1 MIMGISRVYMIIYG
15 ILVYHMF
22 RHTHI
27 FHAKVLSK
35 EFHWQN
41 ATLHIA
47 STATWWMQASCPC
60 GMRVYP
66 LVVVRDPALQYI
78 HVLKKKDSSGCCMYQ
93 LSGTSK
99 WLLPQWSTAQNLP
112 NFWQATRF
120 LCHPVPLSIGAVGNV
135 MSICV
140 QRLTITKTVRSC
152 EGLWRIYYLPSQP
165 NCIPPSS
172 ARHSMRSMQFV
183 YRSQIFSSG
192 ESQFTQNGDIRVSLW
207 IEDNSSMAGHW
218 VWLSHN
224 LQSEHI
230 ELVKKMPWR
239 YWSYS
244 VILVTILLEVG
255 NKIQVSLQDG
265 PPQLQVGL

>member
-1 MIMGISRVYMIIYG
+1 MPLFTSLLRPHDECKPRALAGCESIPLWLYG
-15 ILVYHMF
+15 I
-22 RHTHI
+22 
-27 FHAKVLSK
+27 
-35 EFHWQN
+35 QN
-41 ATLHIA
+41 CNT
-47 STATWWMQASCPC
+47 STFWKK
-60 GMRVYP
+60 G
-66 LVVVRDPALQYI
+66 LQ
-78 HVLKKKDSSGCCMYQ
+78 
-93 LSGTSK
+93 
-99 WLLPQWSTAQNLP
+99 WLLHVPTKRLP

-140 QRLTITKTVRSC
+140 QRLTITKAVRSC
-152 EGLWRIYYLPSQP
+152 EGVWRIHYLPSQP

-172 ARHSMRSMQFV
+172 ARHSMRSIRSV
-183 YRSQIFSSG
+183 YMSQIFSSG

-207 IEDNSSMAGHW
+207 IEENSTMAGHW

-244 VILVTILLEVG
+244 VILFTILLEVG
-255 NKIQVSLQDG
+255 NTTRVSLQDG
-265 PPQLQVGL
+265 APQLQVGLWTIITPINYG

>member
-1 MIMGISRVYMIIYG
+1 MPLFTSLLRPHDECKPRALAGCESIPLWLYG
-15 ILVYHMF
+15 IQPCN
-22 RHTHI
+22 T
-27 FHAKVLSK
+27 
-35 EFHWQN
+35 
-41 ATLHIA
+41 
-47 STATWWMQASCPC
+47 STFW
-60 GMRVYP
+60 
-66 LVVVRDPALQYI
+66 
-78 HVLKKKDSSGCCMYQ
+78 KKKDSSGCCMYQ

-152 EGLWRIYYLPSQP
+152 EGLWRIHYLPSQP

-207 IEDNSSMAGHW
+207 IEDKLVHGRSLSMTESQFAKWTYW
-218 VWLSHN
+218 VGEKN
-224 LQSEHI
+224 A
-230 ELVKKMPWR
+230 
-239 YWSYS
+239 
-244 VILVTILLEVG
+244 VTILVIFG
-255 NKIQVSLQDG
+255 HTGHNSLGGWKQNPG
-265 PPQLQVGL
+265 FTTGWAPPSYKLVYKPL

>member
-1 MIMGISRVYMIIYG
+1 MPLFTSLLRPHDECKPRALAGCESIPLWLYG
-15 ILVYHMF
+15 IQPCN
-22 RHTHI
+22 T
-27 FHAKVLSK
+27 
-35 EFHWQN
+35 
-41 ATLHIA
+41 
-47 STATWWMQASCPC
+47 STFW
-60 GMRVYP
+60 
-66 LVVVRDPALQYI
+66 
-78 HVLKKKDSSGCCMYQ
+78 KKKDSSGCCMYQ

-99 WLLPQWSTAQNLP
+99 WLLPQWSTAQNLQ

-152 EGLWRIYYLPSQP
+152 EGLWRIHYLPSQP

-207 IEDNSSMAGHW
+207 IEENSTMAGHW

-244 VILVTILLEVG
+244 VILFTILLEVG
-255 NKIQVSLQDG
+255 NTTRVSLQDG
-265 PPQLQVGL
+265 APQLQVGLWTIITPINYG